1 MTRFDTAIATA
12 LVATLAVAAG
22 IGVAYFAGHQDGMR
36 SSDIDCAQ
44 RVEECSKEVG
54 NLSDVVDSM
63 RKSP

>member
-1 MTRFDTAIATA
+1 MSNFDRAILTAVGGVVLTA
-12 LVATLAVAAG
+12 LA

-54 NLSDVVDSM
+54 DLADVVDSM